1 MKKGLGRGL
10 DSLFGNFSDDEEE
23 KVVVNEDKEENKGQV
38 ELSISLL
45 DRNEN
50 QPRKKF
56 DEKAL
61 NELADSMKTYGV
73 IQPLV
78 VTKRGNRYL
87 IVAGERRFRA
97 AKLAGLKT
105 VPVVIKDMTDQEVR
119 EVALVENLQRENLNP
134 IESARAIQELIE
146 KHNLTQEK
154 VSEKIGKSRSAVAN
168 TLRLLSL
175 TPEVIKLVEEDKL
188 SSGHARVLVVLEN
201 TELQYKIAE
210 MAIKAKLSVREL
222 EKYVKE
228 ILNPKQK
235 KEKKEQ
241 SLEIK
246 NFVKCMQEKFSTK
259 VTILGNDKKGRIL
272 IDYYNAADLQRI
284 YDNIMK

>member
-10 DSLFGNFSDDEEE
+10 DSLFGGFEPEEE
-23 KVVVNEDKEENKGQV
+23 ISKEEKKSQ
-38 ELSISLL
+38 EEIAISLI
-45 DRNEN
+45 DRNEE

-61 NELADSMKTYGV
+61 SELAESMKTYGV
-73 IQPLV
+73 IQPLI
-78 VTKRGNRYL
+78 VTKRGNRYM

-97 AKLAGLKT
+97 AKMAGLKS
-105 VPVVIKDMTDQEVR
+105 VPVVVREMSDQEIR

-134 IESARAIQELIE
+134 IESARAIQELIS

-154 VSEKIGKSRSAVAN
+154 ISEKIGKSRSAVAN
-168 TLRLLSL
+168 TLRLLTLS
-175 TPEVIKLVEEDKL
+175 PEVIKLVEEDKL
-188 SSGHARVLVVLEN
+188 SSGHARVLVVVEN
-201 TELQYKIAE
+201 EELQIRIAE
-210 MAIKAKLSVREL
+210 MTVKAKLSVREL

-246 NFVKCMQEKFSTK
+246 HFVQSMQEKFSTK
-259 VTILGNDKKGRIL
+259 VSILGNDKKGKIL
-272 IDYYNAADLQRI
+272 IDYYNADDLQRI
-284 YDNIMK
+284 YDFIMKK

>member
-1 MKKGLGRGL
+1 MKKALGRGL
-10 DSLFGNFSDDEEE
+10 NSLFGEYP
-23 KVVVNEDKEENKGQV
+23 EENEKKNESFDDNQNTQ
-38 ELSISLL
+38 EISINLL

-61 NELADSMKTYGV
+61 NELADSMRTYGI

-97 AKLAGLKT
+97 AKIAGLKT
-105 VPVVIKDMTDQEVR
+105 VPVVIKDMNDEEIR

-134 IESARAIQELIE
+134 IESARAIHELIT
-146 KHNLTQEK
+146 KHGLTQEK
-154 VSEKIGKSRSAVAN
+154 VSERIGKSRPAVAN

-175 TPEVIKLVEEDKL
+175 APEVIRYVEEDKL
-188 SSGHARVLVVLEN
+188 SSGHARVLVAVEN
-201 TELQYKIAE
+201 EELQCKIAE
-210 MAIKAKLSVREL
+210 MTIKAKLSVREL
-222 EKYVKE
+222 EKYVRE
-228 ILNPKQK
+228 VLNPKNIK
-235 KEKKEQ
+235 AKKEQ

-246 NFVKCMQEKFSTK
+246 QFIDLMQNKLATK
-259 VTILGNDKKGRIL
+259 VSILGNDKKGRII
-272 IDYYNAADLQRI
+272 IDYYNAKDLQRI
-284 YDNIMK
+284 YDIILK

>member
-10 DSLFGNFSDDEEE
+10 DSLFGGFEPEEE
-23 KVVVNEDKEENKGQV
+23 ISKEEKKSQ
-38 ELSISLL
+38 EEIAISLI
-45 DRNEN
+45 DRNEE

-61 NELADSMKTYGV
+61 SELAESMKTYGV
-73 IQPLV
+73 IQPLI
-78 VTKRGNRYL
+78 VTKRGNRYM

-97 AKLAGLKT
+97 AKMAGLKS
-105 VPVVIKDMTDQEVR
+105 VPVVVREMSDQEIR

-134 IESARAIQELIE
+134 IESARAIQELIS

-154 VSEKIGKSRSAVAN
+154 ISEKIGKSRSAVAN
-168 TLRLLSL
+168 TLRLLTLS
-175 TPEVIKLVEEDKL
+175 PEVIKLVEEDKL
-188 SSGHARVLVVLEN
+188 SSGHARVLVVVKNE
-201 TELQYKIAE
+201 ELQIRIAE
-210 MAIKAKLSVREL
+210 MTVKAKLSVREL

-246 NFVKCMQEKFSTK
+246 HFVQSMQEKFSTK
-259 VTILGNDKKGRIL
+259 VSILGNDKKGKIL
-272 IDYYNAADLQRI
+272 IDYYNADDLQRI
-284 YDNIMK
+284 YDFIMKK